1 MKAFPRGTPIPHICE
16 DFYVDISQDVKR
28 EPWGGKLGTV
38 ATNTVWYSYACDA
51 LMSGRDQLVCHGMP
65 DGIAPSSQFTNADLT
80 SLSGEQFSLPSIG
93 LISMIY
99 YCNPYAPWWAQDIM
113 SS

>member
-1 MKAFPRGTPIPHICE
+1 M
-16 DFYVDISQDVKR
+16 
-28 EPWGGKLGTV
+28 GTV
-38 ATNTVWYSYACDA
+38 ATNTVWYSYACGA
-51 LMSGRDQLVCHGMP
+51 LMSGRHQLVCHGMP
-65 DGIAPSSQFTNADLT
+65 DGIAPSSQFTNADLK

-99 YCNPYAPWWAQDIM
+99 YCNPYAPWWALDIM